1 MAGSPVG
8 RALLNAFGF
17 PTSHLLPSRC
27 LRGLRRLSG
36 FPSGLPDLVLWVEA
50 RPHLSAFGL
59 DQTRLLPT
67 VTQRRVYARMP
78 FVLRALDVAD

>member
-1 MAGSPVG
+1 M
-8 RALLNAFGF
+8 
-17 PTSHLLPSRC
+17 HLDFQPAICLRLAASRC

-59 DQTRLLPT
+59 DQTRFLPT
-67 VTQRRVYARMP
+67 VTKRRAYARMLL
-78 FVLRALDVAD
+78 VLRALDVTD